1 MFPWKR
7 GKKRGRGK
15 GILPGPVHMWSNKP
29 NPNLNSAVK
38 KQLEVQKM
46 LHYFVAMTADRKQDR
61 KMEVGQVKGS
71 LLQPKDCIK
80 TAAGK

>member
-1 MFPWKR
+1 M
-7 GKKRGRGK
+7 
-15 GILPGPVHMWSNKP
+15 GILPGLVEMWFNKP

-71 LLQPKDCIK
+71 LVQPKDCFK